1 MYSTL
6 RSAICLCVALIFSGA
21 AYLETKVAA
30 AAPPQ
35 SEPVVV
41 KMTPEHKFVPE
52 KITIKSGQTVEWV
65 NEDKSGLPHEVTTD
79 PDVANDPSNV
89 SIPAGAKPFD
99 SHLIVSGKSFRQQ
112 FTVPGLYR
120 YACPPHENDG
130 MLGEVSV
137 TK

>member
-6 RSAICLCVALIFSGA
+6 RSGICLYVTLIFSGA
-21 AYLETKVAA
+21 VYLETKVAA
-30 AAPPQ
+30 APQQ

-41 KMTPEHKFVPE
+41 KMTADHKFVPE
-52 KITIKSGQTVEWV
+52 KITIKAGQTVEWV
-65 NEDKSGLPHEVTTD
+65 NEDKAGLPHEVTTD

-89 SIPAGAKPFD
+89 SIPEGAKPFD

-112 FTVPGLYR
+112 FTVPGHYR

-130 MLGEVSV
+130 MLGEVTV

>member
-6 RSAICLCVALIFSGA
+6 RTSVCICAALIFSGA
-21 AYLETKVAA
+21 VYLESTVVAA
-30 AAPPQ
+30 PQQ

-41 KMTPEHKFVPE
+41 KMTTEHKFVPD
-52 KITIKSGQTVEWV
+52 KITIKVGQAVQWV
-65 NEDKSGLPHEVTTD
+65 NEDKDMPHEATTD
-79 PDVANDPSNV
+79 PDVANDPSDV
-89 SIPAGAKPFD
+89 AIPEGAKPFD
-99 SHLIVSGKSFRQQ
+99 SHLVVSGKSFRQQ

-130 MLGEVSV
+130 MLGQVTV